1 MAKDKNG
8 LKKTGTTH
16 FGIQRKI
23 VANMTAESWE
33 TIPHVTYNYE
43 PDVTEFM
50 IEYKRLNENCAPE
63 NKITLNTLML
73 KIIVEGLKADPAMNA
88 HINFD
93 RKLVRGELHTF
104 EDINISMPMVLP
116 NGEMMTINLH
126 NFESKTLDQMVD
138 YIADVNRRVK
148 NTDLNEVMF
157 DVSLDNTLTAL
168 KQGKIKQTI
177 YRLIGSKTG
186 KHKVKTLS
194 GKAKRAYEAIPETDR
209 LTKHDIEPGTITVSN
224 IGSTYRQ
231 QRGET
236 CLLEIVPPQVCAIAL
251 GAVQDKPVVIVN
263 EAGEKEIAIREV
275 MPLCIAFDHR
285 ALDFGEIVPF
295 IKRLDEIFEEPE
307 IIHTWR
313 DGGTDDLD
321 MEEIKIE
328 RQEREAKFA
337 ESKEREKL
345 RKEAEEKAKK
355 AEREAQKKIQI
366 AERAKKEAERAR
378 MEAEERA
385 KKEAER
391 LRKEAEKAEKEAE
404 ERAKKEAERLRKEAE
419 KAEKEAEETAKKEA
433 EKLKKET
440 ERAEKEAEEKAKKE
454 AEKLKKEEE
463 RAKREAEKAERE
475 AEERAKKEAE
485 KAKKEAE
492 KAKKEAEKAEREAEE
507 RAKKEAERL
516 KKEEEKAKKEAEKA
530 EREAEERAKKEA
542 EKLRKEEEKAKKEAE
557 GKAKKE
563 AEKAKKEAE
572 KAVKQAEKEEKIRR
586 DIERAE
592 EEAKKAEAE
601 AQEAARLAEEA
612 KKNAEEI

>member
-1 MAKDKNG
+1 MAKNKNG

-50 IEYKRLNENCAPE
+50 IEHKRLNENCAPE

-93 RKLVRGELHTF
+93 RKLVRGEIHTF

-116 NGEMMTINLH
+116 TGEMMTINLH

-138 YIADVNRRVK
+138 YIADVNRRIK
-148 NTDLNEVMF
+148 NTNLNEVMF

-168 KQGKIKQTI
+168 KQGKVKQTI

-194 GKAKRAYEAIPETDR
+194 GKAKKEYEAIPETDR
-209 LTKHDIEPGTITVSN
+209 LTKHDIEQGTITVSN

-263 EAGEKEIAIREV
+263 EAGEKEIAIRQV

-313 DGGTDDLD
+313 AGGTDEID
-321 MEEIKIE
+321 MEMIKSE
-328 RQEREAKFA
+328 REEREAEFKK
-337 ESKEREKL
+337 SKEREKA
-345 RKEAEEKAKK
+345 RKEAEEKVKK
-355 AEREAQKKIQI
+355 AEREAQKAQM
-366 AERAKKEAERAR
+366 ALKEAEEKAR
-378 MEAEERA
+378 
-385 KKEAER
+385 KQ
-391 LRKEAEKAEKEAE
+391 AEKAEKAQ
-404 ERAKKEAERLRKEAE
+404 
-419 KAEKEAEETAKKEA
+419 
-433 EKLKKET
+433 
-440 ERAEKEAEEKAKKE
+440 KEAEEKAKKE
-454 AEKLKKEEE
+454 AEK
-463 RAKREAEKAERE
+463 AEKAQRE
-475 AEERAKKEAE
+475 A
-485 KAKKEAE
+485 
-492 KAKKEAEKAEREAEE
+492 
-507 RAKKEAERL
+507 
-516 KKEEEKAKKEAEKA
+516 EEKAKKEAEKA
-530 EREAEERAKKEA
+530 RKEAEKAQKEAEEKAKKEAERAKKEA
-542 EKLRKEEEKAKKEAE
+542 EKAQKEAEEKAKKEAE
-557 GKAKKE
+557 RAKKE
-563 AEKAKKEAE
+563 AEK
-572 KAVKQAEKEEKIRR
+572 EEKIKRELEKAQN
-586 DIERAE
+586 DA
-592 EEAKKAEAE
+592 EEAKKAADEAL
-601 AQEAARLAEEA
+601 RKAEEA
-612 KKNAEEI
+612 KKDAEEINGKAE